1 LARELRAVQERAFLT
16 VPFSGSTLGVRVGA
30 LAYNLA
36 EAMAAL
42 TRGTP
47 LTSLE
52 FSSVDLAATNGRQ
65 VVAKSGV
72 KAYTTLPIWNGTDL
86 HAFCPGAA
94 RPSLEIRDLPDDV
107 AAATTITKGEE
118 KSNNDK
124 IKPWAMGL
132 IVILSV
138 GAVVLAGFLFM
149 VVQRERDGK
158 PMFGPPMNVDGVVKE
173 QPKMFAPAK
182 HSTAIADDEDP
193 TAIADD
199 EDVNC

>member
-1 LARELRAVQERAFLT
+1 LNGELVLLTCPPFILPFHTYSEEKIFHLCNQTLARELRAVQERAFLT

-124 IKPWAMGL
+124 IKPWAMGPHRH
-132 IVILSV
+132 S
-138 GAVVLAGFLFM
+138 
-149 VVQRERDGK
+149 ERWSRR
-158 PMFGPPMNVDGVVKE
+158 FGRLLVHGR
-173 QPKMFAPAK
+173 PA
-182 HSTAIADDEDP
+182 
-193 TAIADD
+193 
-199 EDVNC
+199 